1 MCEGHA
7 AEIGSRRTSMENA
20 TKNAGEMIDNLTLKY
35 NRGRQAAITN
45 ELCDIVTGAA
55 ALE

>member
-7 AEIGSRRTSMENA
+7 SEIASRRTSMENA
-20 TKNAGEMIDNLTLKY
+20 TKNAGDMIKNLALQF

-45 ELCDIVTGAA
+45 ELCDIVTGAS